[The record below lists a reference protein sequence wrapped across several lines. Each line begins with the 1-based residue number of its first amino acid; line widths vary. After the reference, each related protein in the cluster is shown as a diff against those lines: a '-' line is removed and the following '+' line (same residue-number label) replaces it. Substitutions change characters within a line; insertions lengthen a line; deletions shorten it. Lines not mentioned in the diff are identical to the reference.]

1 MGKFINLEG
10 RTFGMLT
17 VLKRAENRNNRVFWT
32 CKCECG
38 NVKDIRASSLL
49 SGATHSCGCMQAYT
63 YKPKNNKCKNQCAR
77 VNSAL
82 EKAEFKISHYE
93 EIEDKCS

>member
-38 NVKDIRASSLL
+38 NIKDIRASSLL
-49 SGATHSCGCMQAYT
+49 FELTHSCGCMQAYT
-63 YKPKNNKCKNQCAR
+63 YRPNNKNNPTD
-77 VNSAL
+77 V
-82 EKAEFKISHYE
+82 H
-93 EIEDKCS
+93 